1 VGSEAGAG
9 SRALALEDKPSYD
22 EVVAEAHRLDAM
34 VRQLADRNA
43 ELTAEVARLS
53 AMVEELR
60 RAGKRQAAPFSK
72 GRKENPRRPGR
83 KAGEAYGRHGRRRP
97 PEGEPDETV
106 EAPLPPRCPFCGGLV
121 DLEDWG
127 RQWVEDIAEPKTTT
141 TLVRVPV
148 CRCRNCGRRSQGR
161 HRAQVSDALGAA
173 AAMVG
178 PRALALAASLHYE
191 GGLSLART
199 SAALARLGLKVT
211 PGGLSHAFAR
221 MGRKAAPTYE
231 AMKEA
236 LACSPSVS
244 PDETGW
250 RIGGEKAWLWVFA
263 TATMCVYHVARGR
276 GFEQAVE
283 VLPAG
288 YAGVLVRDGWAPYRS
303 YTQAAHQSCLAHWL
317 RRCSELCESLPE
329 RHRWVPDSLKLVLK
343 TALEA
348 RELRAAGEM
357 ADEAFAQVLSQLG
370 ASLDKLV
377 GLRPAD
383 DDARRLLGHL
393 RTERDAMLTFLSR
406 DVDATNWRAEH
417 GVRGPVVNRKTWG
430 GNRTDAG
437 AATLEVVSSVLR
449 TAALQRVDPMA
460 LLGDILRSPV
470 PVVAPLAGLTRPPP

>member
-1 VGSEAGAG
+1 
-9 SRALALEDKPSYD
+9 
-22 EVVAEAHRLDAM
+22 
-34 VRQLADRNA
+34 
-43 ELTAEVARLS
+43 
-53 AMVEELR
+53 
-60 RAGKRQAAPFSK
+60 
-72 GRKENPRRPGR
+72 
-83 KAGEAYGRHGRRRP
+83 
-97 PEGEPDETV
+97 
-106 EAPLPPRCPFCGGLV
+106 
-121 DLEDWG
+121 
-127 RQWVEDIAEPKTTT
+127 
-141 TLVRVPV
+141 
-148 CRCRNCGRRSQGR
+148 
-161 HRAQVSDALGAA
+161 
-173 AAMVG
+173 
-178 PRALALAASLHYE
+178 
-191 GGLSLART
+191 
-199 SAALARLGLKVT
+199 
-211 PGGLSHAFAR
+211 
-221 MGRKAAPTYE
+221 
-231 AMKEA
+231 
-236 LACSPSVS
+236 
-244 PDETGW
+244 
-250 RIGGEKAWLWVFA
+250 
-263 TATMCVYHVARGR
+263 MCVYHVARGR